1 MSGHSGID
9 GPAPE
14 RLFLLSV
21 TSAAAAFLA
30 WLSMRFTP
38 RSDVIMVAVIM
49 VQALACLVAVGSSWM
64 YLRRLPVAAG
74 RRRNVAL
81 VVLLGSSAWLLFI
94 LLLRGALLVIGD
106 D

>member
-1 MSGHSGID
+1 VRSR
-9 GPAPE
+9 

-38 RSDVIMVAVIM
+38 RSDVVMVAVIL
-49 VQALACLVAVGSSWM
+49 VQAMACLVAVVSSRM
-64 YLRRLPVAAG
+64 YLKRLPVAAG
-74 RRRNVAL
+74 PRRNVAL
-81 VVLLGSSAWLLFI
+81 VVLVGSSAWLLFI
-94 LLLRGALLVIGD
+94 LLLTGGLLVIGD